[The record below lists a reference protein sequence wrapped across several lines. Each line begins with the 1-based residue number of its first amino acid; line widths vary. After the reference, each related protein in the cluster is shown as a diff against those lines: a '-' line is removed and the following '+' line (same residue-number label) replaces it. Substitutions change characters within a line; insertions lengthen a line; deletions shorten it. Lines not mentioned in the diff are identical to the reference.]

1 MTQAVPTPVD
11 LSSLRAS
18 RIIWPLALWPARDR
32 EAWIHARLGIGPA
45 GRDNPSPGWCA
56 PTLKNNEV
64 GYGRYLSWLHRGG
77 ILVEDEAV
85 TTRITED
92 RLARFTTDLQAT
104 VSSCSV
110 ATSIST
116 LALAARAL
124 APDADW
130 SWLSR
135 RSTRLKRKVQ
145 PSRDKRHAIQHTLEL
160 YRLGKQIMDT
170 ADRGKPNVST
180 AHRYQSGLMI
190 ALLAARPLR
199 IRNFQAIALGTSLR
213 WDGRRY
219 WLTFSAADTKTGG
232 AIDEPV
238 PDDLTLYLETFLR
251 GWRPILVR
259 QANKRSGDA
268 LHRRLWVNRYGAPMR
283 EATLRHAIEVHT
295 KRHFGTAV
303 WPHLFRDCLLTSVAV
318 DSPDLMAI
326 SATLLGHARLE
337 AGQKHYNQARMLDAS
352 RRFAACMSELR
363 EDMLCVLRAE

>member
-1 MTQAVPTPVD
+1 M
-11 LSSLRAS
+11 
-18 RIIWPLALWPARDR
+18 
-32 EAWIHARLGIGPA
+32 
-45 GRDNPSPGWCA
+45 
-56 PTLKNNEV
+56 
-64 GYGRYLSWLHRGG
+64 SWLHRGG

-85 TTRITED
+85 TTRITVD
-92 RLARFTTDLQAT
+92 RLNRFIADLKAT
-104 VSSCSV
+104 VSSVSI
-110 ATSIST
+110 ATSVST
-116 LALAARAL
+116 LTLAARAL

-145 PSRDKRHAIQHTLEL
+145 PSRDKRHAIQHTLVL
-160 YRLGKQIMDT
+160 YRLGKRIMDT
-170 ADRGKPNVST
+170 ADRGKKNVPT

-199 IRNFQAIALGTSLR
+199 IRNFQAITLGTTLR

-219 WLTFSAADTKTGG
+219 WLTFNAADTKTGG

-238 PDDLTLYLETFLR
+238 PDDLTPYLETFLR

-259 QANKRSGDA
+259 QASKPSGDTT

-283 EATLRHAIEVHT
+283 EATLRHAIEVYT
-295 KRHFGTAV
+295 RRHFGTAV
-303 WPHLFRDCLLTSVAV
+303 WPHLFRDCLLTSVAI

-326 SATLLGHARLE
+326 SATLLGHARLG
-337 AGQKHYNQARMLDAS
+337 AGQKYYNQARMLDAS

-363 EDMLCVLRAE
+363 EDMLCVIRAEREGSEP